1 MEEEPDEVVVRA
13 NDLRDLF
20 STQEYDPLT
29 RAPDALWSIA
39 QVAALSEAAADLSKM
54 TLRVVLPQGQMV
66 SDTAAV
72 VGTAVQRY
80 CAYNVA
86 MARARFVAWRRVVW
100 WTCLIGLAFFALS
113 LIATAGIGRLAFLP
127 EELRTITTE
136 TLVIAGWIVMWQP
149 LDDLIQGW
157 WPIREQERKYK
168 AIGAM
173 RLVVEGAG

>member
-1 MEEEPDEVVVRA
+1 MEEESDEVVVRPS
-13 NDLRDLF
+13 DLRDLF

-29 RAPDALWSIA
+29 RAPNALWSIA

-54 TLRVVLPQGQMV
+54 TLRVVLPQRELAA
-66 SDTAAV
+66 DTSAV
-72 VGTAVQRY
+72 VGGAVQRY

-86 MARARFVAWRRVVW
+86 MAEARFVAWRRVVW
-100 WTCLIGLAFFALS
+100 RTCLIGLGFFALS
-113 LIATAGIGRLAFLP
+113 LIATAAIGRLAFLP
-127 EELRTITTE
+127 DELRTIATE
-136 TLVIAGWIVMWQP
+136 TLVIAGWIVMWNP

-157 WPIREQERKYK
+157 LPIREQERKFK

>member
-1 MEEEPDEVVVRA
+1 MEEGPDEVVVRA

-39 QVAALSEAAADLSKM
+39 QVAELSEAAADLSKM
-54 TLRVVLPQGQMV
+54 TLRVVLPRGQMV
-66 SDTAAV
+66 ADTAAV
-72 VGTAVQRY
+72 VGAALQRY
-80 CAYNVA
+80 CAYHVA
-86 MARARFVAWRRVVW
+86 MAEARFVVWRRVVW
-100 WTCLIGLAFFALS
+100 RTCLIGLGFFALS
-113 LIATAGIGRLAFLP
+113 LLATAAIGRLGFLP
-127 EELRTITTE
+127 DELRTIATE

-157 WPIREQERKYK
+157 LPIREQERKFK

-173 RLVVEGAG
+173 RLVVEGVG